1 MNHQRTPGADPVPG
15 AGTLALLSLAWLL
28 AMLASARRTIGD
40 SPEASHLTLTRAA
53 LELPQVVPAS
63 LVAGVAVGLVT
74 VDLAARYARRL
85 PTGALARLATGAGG
99 GLATGAGG
107 GLATGAALAVPVVV
121 GYGDLPGATA
131 AAGTLIAATT
141 AGGALAGVRPRAVSA
156 AGVAAAL
163 GVSVVGTAAGAFDDR
178 LRAVFGAGDSPA
190 SVLAASGWVVF
201 TTALVAGLVAGGL
214 GYTYL
219 HRLSPQRRWPA
230 YLVAGALPGLLAL
243 LSEAL
248 VQVGGAPLFA
258 LVSRASVD
266 DRTVLAFLTT
276 ARVNHALIVLFTGAL
291 VAILLLG
298 RTLRPADEVHATS

>member
-99 GLATGAGG
+99 GLATGA
-107 GLATGAALAVPVVV
+107 ALAVPVAV